1 MNSTITGYDETSV
14 FKKILRDFIENMGK
28 KQGYDVCECLI
39 RTNNQ
44 SVFINNNLFSRI
56 TENRAVSNYQHNDLF
71 VKNVRVSYFDIKI
84 PLLLKGLAIA
94 SFEINVFSEN
104 CYPDVTR
111 TRLNDETCL
120 QLGYAIGRAI
130 HIFILKNAELKD
142 DEKKFLK
149 VFINKFYKFD
159 STNEFCKEIDL

>member
-1 MNSTITGYDETSV
+1 M
-14 FKKILRDFIENMGK
+14 
-28 KQGYDVCECLI
+28 
-39 RTNNQ
+39 
-44 SVFINNNLFSRI
+44 
-56 TENRAVSNYQHNDLF
+56 
-71 VKNVRVSYFDIKI
+71 KNVRVSYFDIKI

-130 HIFILKNAELKD
+130 FILKNAELKD

-149 VFINKFYKFD
+149 VFIDKFYKFD